1 MTGWRLGGTEGVDI
15 YAVYSFPY
23 LQTGQKFFSF
33 FLRAPRL
40 EINNRPRQYI
50 IRLVKELR
58 GSKVDRIY
66 SIIFFIASSPDQSLI
81 IYLSCSLLLFIGK
94 SMEVKNREEEKPPF
108 EKDTSENMAHTL

>member
-1 MTGWRLGGTEGVDI
+1 MSI
-15 YAVYSFPY
+15 YMQSIAFHTYRQVRSFSLFSPGPAVGNQQPATPIYN
-23 LQTGQKFFSF
+23 TVG
-33 FLRAPRL
+33 
-40 EINNRPRQYI
+40 
-50 IRLVKELR
+50 KELR